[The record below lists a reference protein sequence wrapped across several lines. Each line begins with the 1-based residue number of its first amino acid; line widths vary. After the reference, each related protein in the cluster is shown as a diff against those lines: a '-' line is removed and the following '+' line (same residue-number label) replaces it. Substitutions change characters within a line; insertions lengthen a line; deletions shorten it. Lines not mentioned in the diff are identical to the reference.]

1 MDSSV
6 TVDDG
11 FDGLRTWLGIGVR
24 PDVRWFLSPPSPVC
38 SPIGGNVASSWQL
51 FIKVKVCAC
60 VCVCVCGLAQ
70 DRDQW
75 RQQCVRGRPPLPS

>member
-24 PDVRWFLSPPSPVC
+24 PDVRWFLSPPSPLC
-38 SPIGGNVASSWQL
+38 SPIWGNVASSWQL
-51 FIKVKVCAC
+51 FHQGQGVCVCAC
-60 VCVCVCGLAQ
+60 VRACMCA
-70 DRDQW
+70 W
-75 RQQCVRGRPPLPS
+75 VRA

>member
-24 PDVRWFLSPPSPVC
+24 PDVRWFLSPPSPLC
-38 SPIGGNVASSWQL
+38 SPIWGNVASSWQL
-51 FIKVKVCAC
+51 FIKVKVKVC
-60 VCVCVCGLAQ
+60 VCVCVCFRVCAPYSLTVH
-70 DRDQW
+70 W
-75 RQQCVRGRPPLPS
+75 RMSVVPAL